1 MVAPEEKPYSTLE
14 SGVVRVWWQSKKFV
28 AFMTGEAT
36 WKLLVAGGLAIVA
49 VYNNGEMTPGWLT
62 YFAFVIVTA
71 GAAQMGYLGGQSWI
85 DRYAKVIAVPA
96 RMGSAIVGGAV
107 NAINKAKGS
116 TPAPSALTGAVVE
129 TEDNE
134 DPYGKLADADADGM
148 EDENGH
154 ND

>member
-1 MVAPEEKPYSTLE
+1 MVKSKEKPYVTPE
-14 SGVVRVWWQSKKFV
+14 NGVVRVWWQSKKFV
-28 AFMTGEAT
+28 AFMTGEFT

-49 VYNNGEMTPGWLT
+49 MYNNGEMTPGWLT

-96 RMGSAIVGGAV
+96 KMGSAIVGGAANV
-107 NAINKAKGS
+107 INKVKGKA
-116 TPAPSALTGAVVE
+116 PAPSAPIEAVVE

-134 DPYGKLADADADGM
+134 DNEEQDALDTEAGNDD
-148 EDENGH
+148 DENL
-154 ND
+154 D